1 MPTTASPSDKS
12 KWLLCWSYANS
23 FNTPP
28 SPGVFTLTWLRL
40 YRVRYPPLWVKPKSP
55 CCLKCAHICLFGWC
69 ACAPI
74 HNWIH
79 NLLKKIAICD
89 LLFICVA
96 GIGLP
101 AQKKKKKKKKKCP
114 LGFDLADFRQKVPW
128 ERSRVAFSEVI
139 FGENI
144 GRTDKLS
151 RSC

>member
-1 MPTTASPSDKS
+1 M
-12 KWLLCWSYANS
+12 
-23 FNTPP
+23 
-28 SPGVFTLTWLRL
+28 
-40 YRVRYPPLWVKPKSP
+40 
-55 CCLKCAHICLFGWC
+55 
-69 ACAPI
+69 
-74 HNWIH
+74 
-79 NLLKKIAICD
+79 LKKIAICD

-101 AQKKKKKKKKKCP
+101 AQKKKKKICP

-151 RSC
+151 RSCKTTDAGLSYGIGIVVVGQKPLEL